1 VIASVSGLV
10 KAIRPGSVVIE
21 VGGVGLLVFVPARV
35 GAALVVGASASL
47 HTVLVVRED
56 ALTLYGFESA
66 VDREIFELLQTV
78 TGIGPKVAQSALSI
92 YESAEI
98 VSAISNEQSDVLE
111 RIPGLGKKGAQRVV
125 LELHDKVKGF
135 EQSDRI
141 ASGDWRDQLTSALV
155 GLGYSPRE
163 SQERIDAI
171 AGNYKDISTE
181 PLAELLRAAL
191 SGGVK

>member
-1 VIASVSGLV
+1 MIASVSGLV

-92 YESAEI
+92 YESAM
-98 VSAISNEQSDVLE
+98 VDSM
-111 RIPGLGKKGAQRVV
+111 
-125 LELHDKVKGF
+125 
-135 EQSDRI
+135 
-141 ASGDWRDQLTSALV
+141 ASSMSR
-155 GLGYSPRE
+155 P
-163 SQERIDAI
+163 
-171 AGNYKDISTE
+171 
-181 PLAELLRAAL
+181 
-191 SGGVK
+191 